1 MIYLLELE
9 EYPTFFRRM
18 CVGCVALQGARRKQV
33 VGGLVKNNAE
43 EAFMEDS
50 LSRAEHVEFA
60 KRMEA
65 DHERFNS
72 RLKKLED
79 TSRDNTK
86 LLITIEK
93 LATNMENMQT
103 EVKKQ
108 GERLVKLEAQD
119 GEMWRKVIG
128 YIVTTVIGLVIG
140 YIFTRIGM

>member
-1 MIYLLELE
+1 MDD
-9 EYPTFFRRM
+9 T
-18 CVGCVALQGARRKQV
+18 
-33 VGGLVKNNAE
+33 
-43 EAFMEDS
+43 

-65 DHERFNS
+65 DHERFNT
-72 RLKKLED
+72 RLKRLED
-79 TSRDNTK
+79 TLRDNTN

-93 LATNMENMQT
+93 LATNMENMQA

-128 YIVTTVIGLVIG
+128 YIATAVVGLVIG
-140 YIFTRIGM
+140 YIFTQIGM

>member
-1 MIYLLELE
+1 
-9 EYPTFFRRM
+9 
-18 CVGCVALQGARRKQV
+18 
-33 VGGLVKNNAE
+33 
-43 EAFMEDS
+43 MEDS

>member
-1 MIYLLELE
+1 
-9 EYPTFFRRM
+9 
-18 CVGCVALQGARRKQV
+18 
-33 VGGLVKNNAE
+33 
-43 EAFMEDS
+43 MEDS

-86 LLITIEK
+86 LLVTIEK

>member
-1 MIYLLELE
+1 MDD
-9 EYPTFFRRM
+9 
-18 CVGCVALQGARRKQV
+18 A
-33 VGGLVKNNAE
+33 
-43 EAFMEDS
+43 

-65 DHERFNS
+65 DHERFNT
-72 RLKKLED
+72 RLKKIED

-93 LATNMENMQT
+93 LATNMENMQA

-128 YIVTTVIGLVIG
+128 YIATAVVGLVIG
-140 YIFTRIGM
+140 YIFTQIGM

>member
-1 MIYLLELE
+1 
-9 EYPTFFRRM
+9 
-18 CVGCVALQGARRKQV
+18 
-33 VGGLVKNNAE
+33 
-43 EAFMEDS
+43 MEDS

-65 DHERFNS
+65 DHERFNT

>member
-1 MIYLLELE
+1 
-9 EYPTFFRRM
+9 
-18 CVGCVALQGARRKQV
+18 
-33 VGGLVKNNAE
+33 
-43 EAFMEDS
+43 MEDS
-50 LSRAEHVEFA
+50 LSRAEHIEFA

-65 DHERFNS
+65 DHERFNT

>member
-1 MIYLLELE
+1 MDE
-9 EYPTFFRRM
+9 P
-18 CVGCVALQGARRKQV
+18 
-33 VGGLVKNNAE
+33 
-43 EAFMEDS
+43 
-50 LSRAEHVEFA
+50 LSRAEHIEFV

-93 LATNMENMQT
+93 LATNMENMQA

-108 GERLVKLEAQD
+108 GERLVKLESQD
-119 GEMWRKVIG
+119 GEMWRKVMGHIATA
-128 YIVTTVIGLVIG
+128 IVGAVICFV
-140 YIFTRIGM
+140 FTQIGM